1 MLETMEEQTMREL
14 TNLSEQELQEIAL
27 YFDEHENDPYTEVQK
42 VLTEKYNISDLTLF
56 DIFYASALLEQIA

>member
-1 MLETMEEQTMREL
+1 MREL